1 MDVATS
7 ESLIIALQAI
17 QASIQAHDT
26 FCKEVAF
33 ALSSQDPISETGK
46 TLVEANDHAMGA
58 IQDVIADLQASI
70 SKGGSSK

>member
-17 QASIQAHDT
+17 TTSIQAHT
-26 FCKEVAF
+26 AFCKEVAF
-33 ALSSQDPISETGK
+33 ALSSQDPISEKGK
-46 TLVEANDHAMGA
+46 EVLEASDHAMGA
-58 IQDVIADLQASI
+58 IQDAVSDLQASI

>member
-17 QASIQAHDT
+17 AASIQAHDM

-33 ALSSQDPISETGK
+33 ALSSQDPISESGK
-46 TLVEANDHAMGA
+46 AVIAANDHAMGA
-58 IQDVIADLQASI
+58 IQDVISDLQASI

>member
-33 ALSSQDPISETGK
+33 TLSSQDPVSEAGK
-46 TLVEANDHAMGA
+46 ALVAANDHAMGA
-58 IQDVIADLQASI
+58 IQDAVSDLQASI
-70 SKGGSSK
+70 SKGGLS